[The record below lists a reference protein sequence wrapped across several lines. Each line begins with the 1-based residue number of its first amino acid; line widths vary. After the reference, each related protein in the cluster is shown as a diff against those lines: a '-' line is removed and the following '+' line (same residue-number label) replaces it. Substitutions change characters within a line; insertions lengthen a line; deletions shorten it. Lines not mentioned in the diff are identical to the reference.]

1 MEDDT
6 KKCPFCAETIKKEAI
21 VCRYCG
27 RDLPKGEKDDAN
39 VDVANLKHSSS
50 SFDSIYTI
58 FAMVKTY
65 KYLLMI
71 ISIIVIILGYNY
83 YEENKMSYDE
93 EVAYKILD
101 KNSVNFKNPS
111 SVKLLEGFVITK
123 ENKDKEWE
131 KILKAKITAQNSFGG
146 YTSGIYEM
154 NKQGDMTE
162 VQEDVN
168 KSLSEP
174 TKALDPTIVF
184 YDKISVDK
192 INEKYAEKYK

>member
-1 MEDDT
+1 MEDDK